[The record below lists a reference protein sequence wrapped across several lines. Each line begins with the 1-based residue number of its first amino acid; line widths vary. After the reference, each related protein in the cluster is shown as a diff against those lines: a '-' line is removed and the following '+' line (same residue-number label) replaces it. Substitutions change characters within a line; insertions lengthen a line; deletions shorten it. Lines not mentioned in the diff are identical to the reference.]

1 MIAWHA
7 HPSQCTKQTLFT
19 TFIDSTHF
27 KTIVN
32 TACLATSECF
42 WVPSLLIQ
50 RNFLLRCQ
58 IRGVRME
65 IHRLQPRQYIY
76 IYIIYTYLYIYLYR
90 REELPKRSLLSICC
104 QFCKFA
110 WHAAFKRF
118 EVKCVEPASAC
129 FLLSLWDVYV
139 CMSLSFCRHVSLC
152 MMGVW
157 TYVCLCGC
165 MDVCTY
171 VYIFVCL
178 YVFLS
183 VRLYLSVYLCIYI
196 CQCMHICILAYMIL
210 IKEY

>member
-1 MIAWHA
+1 MY
-7 HPSQCTKQTLFT
+7 QTNALYDLYWFNT
-19 TFIDSTHF
+19 LQNYCEYSMSCNFWMLLSSLLADSTEF
-27 KTIVN
+27 
-32 TACLATSECF
+32 LAE
-42 WVPSLLIQ
+42 VPNQGSPDGNSQ
-50 RNFLLRCQ
+50 A
-58 IRGVRME
+58 
-65 IHRLQPRQYIY
+65 PASAIY